1 MVEGSEG
8 GGLGPGPE
16 AGSMSKSALL
26 FESAG
31 DRLRFTV
38 ELQHGETT
46 IVSWKKLLREANS
59 SKSNRPG
66 PSASGLDDQHHSA
79 SQPPP
84 PPSDVAPVFLEPS
97 TGKEHNDS
105 QVQAGSNRLSNIIER
120 IERMYAGNGSSGE
133 EDVMLDNVPDDD
145 EYDTNDSFID
155 DVELDDYFQVDNSA
169 IKHHGFFVNRGK
181 LERIEPTISANQQ
194 PKKRR
199 RKDLTKG
206 HTESDDGHNPKKIAK
221 LGNKGR
227 KASSLSQSNSTT
239 QSHRVVMP
247 NIHGANMQFQTAPA
261 NAAEVSIKKKTAD
274 LNVKEESS
282 GLSNGVRHRP
292 EVLSSKNHSSKGEHS
307 EPQTN
312 STHRSNG
319 KSLHAS
325 KAHSERQL
333 DNVDDLDKLIQ
344 QNEKGGIVA
353 GFDLNVPASRDSMP
367 TMKAAP
373 APGKE
378 GSNVRP
384 KSTSLEKAI
393 IELEKIV
400 AESRPPSAEVQD
412 PDNPSPTVKR
422 RLPSAV
428 KQKLA
433 KVARLAQQGSFGK
446 IPMDVIN
453 RLMSIVGHL
462 MQINTLKRNLKVMAN
477 MGLTA
482 KKEKDDQIEKIKQ
495 EVTEMVKQRIPYMK
509 SKAEQ
514 QAANSDDFQEAG
526 PEEREALKR
535 KYSMDDVLGN
545 KICDLYDLYVELR
558 IGGDLNGHVG
568 VSRDGFESV
577 HGGFGFGDRN
587 EAGNGILDFAL
598 AYDLGIMNTWF
609 EKRDSHLVTYRNGG
623 NASQIDFFLV
633 RNVWRKSFT
642 NCKVIPGES
651 AATQHRVVVL
661 DLRGKRH
668 LRKRR
673 PQVDPRIKWWKL
685 QGESRH
691 TFVAKIADNSIWSDC
706 TDMDIDSM
714 WNLLEHNIK
723 EVAKEVL
730 GESKGNGPSSKDT
743 SWWNEEVKQAIKTKR
758 ECYKVLGKC
767 SSDENYERYKK
778 ARTEAKK
785 AVRNAR
791 SKVNKELYA
800 RLDTKEGEKDI
811 YKLARMRERKTR
823 DIGKVKCVKDTDQKV
838 LVQDKEIKERWRS
851 YFDTLFN
858 GHQEQDIGNLNIP
871 SSMVNREFKR
881 RIQKGEVTMALK
893 KMGSKK
899 AEGPDGIPIEVWRCL
914 GERGIDWLTM
924 LFNKIWRS
932 NKMPSAWRKSIL
944 VPLYKNKGD
953 VQDCSNYRG
962 IKLMS
967 HTMKLWERVIEQ
979 RIRKCVK
986 ITENQFGFMPGRST
1000 MEAIYLIRQ
1009 LMEHYRDKKKD
1020 LHMVFIDLEK
1030 AYDKV
1035 PREVL
1040 WWALA
1045 KKGVSRKYIDII
1057 KDMYEGASTSVRTN
1071 VGRTEE
1077 FPITIGV
1084 HQGSALS
1091 PFLFAIV
1098 MDELTR
1104 GIQNDV
1110 PWCMMFADD
1119 IVLIDETKVGVQQK
1133 LELWRDTL
1141 EARGFRLSRSK
1152 TEYMECR
1159 FSDNSDREAER
1170 ITFDGKVVHGSTF
1183 FRYLGSIIQKDGEL
1197 DGDVAHRIKAG
1208 WLKWKSATGVLCD
1221 PDMPH
1226 RLKGKFYRTA
1236 IRPALLYGTECW
1248 AVKQCH
1254 VQKMNVAEMR
1264 MLRWMCG
1271 HTKKDRLRNEVIR
1284 EKVRVASIEDKMME
1298 NRLRWFGHVRRRPV
1312 DAPVRRLESWGTSN
1326 IVKGRGRPKKTW
1338 IKLIENDMRFLG
1350 IRESMAM
1357 ERQIWRERIR
1367 VVDEI

>member
-1 MVEGSEG
+1 MANQPPQIAVLGAGIFVRNTYIPRLAEISNLLVLRAIWSRSEESARGAVEIAKKFFPDVECKWGEEGLNEIIQDSSIIGVAVVLAGQAQGRYVTEVAEGRKTCSSSFFAISGCEEKPAAASGTELEKAISCYNSINPAPIWAVAENYRFEPAFVEGRKLMAEIG
-8 GGLGPGPE
+8 DIINIHVIIE
-16 AGSMSKSALL
+16 GSM
-26 FESAG
+26 
-31 DRLRFTV
+31 
-38 ELQHGETT
+38 
-46 IVSWKKLLREANS
+46 NS
-59 SKSNRPG
+59 SNPYYATSWRHDLIG
-66 PSASGLDDQHHSA
+66 GFILDMGVHYISGLRMLVGCEITSVSA
-79 SQPPP
+79 VTSHVDSTLPPP
-84 PPSDVAPVFLEPS
+84 DHISSTIQLE
-97 TGKEHNDS
+97 
-105 QVQAGSNRLSNIIER
+105 
-120 IERMYAGNGSSGE
+120 NGSSGVF
-133 EDVMLDNVPDDD
+133 VMVV
-145 EYDTNDSFID
+145 S
-155 DVELDDYFQVDNSA
+155 S
-169 IKHHGFFVNRGK
+169 R
-181 LERIEPTISANQQ
+181 S
-194 PKKRR
+194 PKI
-199 RKDLTKG
+199 LW
-206 HTESDDGHNPKKIAK
+206 
-221 LGNKGR
+221 
-227 KASSLSQSNSTT
+227 
-239 QSHRVVMP
+239 RVVGLKGTLQVERGSKDGK
-247 NIHGANMQFQTAPA
+247 HGYMVILF
-261 NAAEVSIKKKTAD
+261 TAD
-274 LNVKEESS
+274 GQSKSWFYPFIGVTEELKTF
-282 GLSNGVRHRP
+282 LSN
-292 EVLSSKNHSSKGEHS
+292 
-307 EPQTN
+307 
-312 STHRSNG
+312 
-319 KSLHAS
+319 
-325 KAHSERQL
+325 
-333 DNVDDLDKLIQ
+333 I
-344 QNEKGGIVA
+344 
-353 GFDLNVPASRDSMP
+353 SM
-367 TMKAAP
+367 A
-373 APGKE
+373 
-378 GSNVRP
+378 
-384 KSTSLEKAI
+384 
-393 IELEKIV
+393 
-400 AESRPPSAEVQD
+400 
-412 PDNPSPTVKR
+412 
-422 RLPSAV
+422 
-428 KQKLA
+428 
-433 KVARLAQQGSFGK
+433 
-446 IPMDVIN
+446 
-453 RLMSIVGHL
+453 
-462 MQINTLKRNLKVMAN
+462 TLKNLMLLQTFEAR
-477 MGLTA
+477 GL
-482 KKEKDDQIEKIKQ
+482 
-495 EVTEMVKQRIPYMK
+495 
-509 SKAEQ
+509 
-514 QAANSDDFQEAG
+514 
-526 PEEREALKR
+526 
-535 KYSMDDVLGN
+535 
-545 KICDLYDLYVELR
+545 
-558 IGGDLNGHVG
+558 
-568 VSRDGFESV
+568 
-577 HGGFGFGDRN
+577 
-587 EAGNGILDFAL
+587 
-598 AYDLGIMNTWF
+598 
-609 EKRDSHLVTYRNGG
+609 
-623 NASQIDFFLV
+623 
-633 RNVWRKSFT
+633 
-642 NCKVIPGES
+642 
-651 AATQHRVVVL
+651 
-661 DLRGKRH
+661 
-668 LRKRR
+668 
-673 PQVDPRIKWWKL
+673 
-685 QGESRH
+685 
-691 TFVAKIADNSIWSDC
+691 
-706 TDMDIDSM
+706 
-714 WNLLEHNIK
+714 
-723 EVAKEVL
+723 AKEVL

-800 RLDTKEGEKDI
+800 RLDTKEGENDI

-1020 LHMVFIDLEK
+1020 LHM
-1030 AYDKV
+1030 
-1035 PREVL
+1035 
-1040 WWALA
+1040 
-1045 KKGVSRKYIDII
+1045 KGVSRKYIDII

-1208 WLKWKSATGVLCD
+1208 WLKWKSATGILCD

-1350 IRESMAM
+1350 IRESMVEPRLSFLEGARDVAVLDAM
-1357 ERQIWRERIR
+1357 LESGEKKGVPVQVRKF
-1367 VVDEI
+1367 